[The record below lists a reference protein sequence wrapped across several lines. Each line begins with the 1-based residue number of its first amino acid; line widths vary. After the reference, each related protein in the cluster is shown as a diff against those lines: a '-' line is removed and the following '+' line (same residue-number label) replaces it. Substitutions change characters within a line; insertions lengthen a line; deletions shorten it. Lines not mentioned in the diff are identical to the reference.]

1 VSHLLN
7 ISSTDVAASF
17 DSDICLLTLTDALE
31 FNEFVGPVKM
41 PEQGEEF
48 TGDAVVSGW
57 GTTSSGGSTPD
68 ELRYVTVPL
77 VDDASKFQVPRL

>member
-1 VSHLLN
+1 MIH
-7 ISSTDVAASF
+7 SSTDIAASF
-17 DSDICLLTLTDALE
+17 DSDICLLWLADSLE
-31 FNEFVGPVKM
+31 FNDMVGPVPM

-57 GTTSSGGSTPD
+57 GTLSSGGSTPD

-77 VDDASKFQVPRL
+77 VDDASKTIIH